1 MVSVEELREIYL
13 NKLKKTGSFDAA
25 FTKAIWIAYLK
36 GAESMDNPIKEYT
49 DWSELY
55 SKYYHFTRELYKEMT
70 MRNWKVAE
78 KHAQQLLDISSE
90 LKRICI
96 KNSTQSGIGFNDE

>member
-1 MVSVEELREIYL
+1 MVGVEELREIYL

-25 FTKAIWIAYLK
+25 FTKAIWIAYLR
-36 GAESMDNPIKEYT
+36 GTESMDSSIKEYT
-49 DWSELY
+49 DWSELH
-55 SKYYHFTRELYKEMT
+55 SEYYHLTRELYEEMA

-78 KHAQQLLDISSE
+78 RYAQQLLNISSE

-96 KNSTQSGIGFNDE
+96 KNSTQSGIGFNDD